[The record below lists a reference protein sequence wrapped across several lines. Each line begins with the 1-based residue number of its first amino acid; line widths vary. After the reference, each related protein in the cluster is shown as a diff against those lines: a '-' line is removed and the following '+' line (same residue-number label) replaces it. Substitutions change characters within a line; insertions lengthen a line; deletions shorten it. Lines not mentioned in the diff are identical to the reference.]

1 MKVLLKLL
9 KERREIMI
17 KYIQLSLYLIR
28 QWTLREIREVLLHLV
43 LKWMI
48 MSLKSLNIEL
58 KQCCKIKTF

>member
-28 QWTLREIREVLLHLV
+28 QWTLRESQEGLLHLV
-43 LKWMI
+43 LKWVI
-48 MSLKSLNIEL
+48 MSLKV
-58 KQCCKIKTF
+58 

>member
-58 KQCCKIKTF
+58 K